1 MRLTARGTVLSLP
14 VEAAPALQALRTG
27 DPVTVGSLP
36 GLDLASA
43 LVVVRRLL
51 REGVVVTSP

>member
-14 VEAAPALQALRTG
+14 AEVEPALRVLRSG
-27 DPVTVGSLP
+27 EPVAVGALP

-51 REGVVVTSP
+51 REGVVVTSE